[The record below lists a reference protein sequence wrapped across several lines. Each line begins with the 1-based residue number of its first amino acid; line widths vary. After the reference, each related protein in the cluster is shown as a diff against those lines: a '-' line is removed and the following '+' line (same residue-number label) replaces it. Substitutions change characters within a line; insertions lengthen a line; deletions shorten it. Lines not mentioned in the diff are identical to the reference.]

1 MSFEIIEL
9 LSEINAQGTTIL
21 VVTHEHDLVRHFNK
35 RVIEI
40 EKGRVI
46 SDTKHNAEDLY
57 AVTTALETEMPDIDE
72 IVESVV
78 SGDTAEFEPIKEAA
92 AEDTQEL
99 PKEGN

>member
-46 SDTKHNAEDLY
+46 SDTKED
-57 AVTTALETEMPDIDE
+57 VEEMDLNF
-72 IVESVV
+72 S
-78 SGDTAEFEPIKEAA
+78 
-92 AEDTQEL
+92 TQEL
-99 PKEGN
+99 RFESDSPSLKEGE